1 MGIERVVL
9 EHHSDVPVF
18 RGYIVHQLPIN
29 VQFSAG
35 DLLQP
40 RHHSQ
45 SGRLA
50 ATRGADQHDE
60 LLVRHIQ
67 VKFLN
72 SHNPLIGHLELGLF
86 LLAALVLLFGL
97 LVIVRCGIDLLHIYQ
112 RQSCHLSRL

>member
-50 ATRGADQHDE
+50 ATRGADQFPLE
-60 LLVRHIQ
+60 
-67 VKFLN
+67 FLFN
-72 SHNPLIGHLELGLF
+72 ISI
-86 LLAALVLLFGL
+86 
-97 LVIVRCGIDLLHIYQ
+97 
-112 RQSCHLSRL
+112 